1 MARDRDERGT
11 RYRDDGEYLD
21 ERERRQQRRRHK
33 SREHDNEPSAATRE
47 RRDRRRAEE
56 ARREAELDID
66 DLRARRE
73 SYYSRQ
79 DSERRR
85 DREPMAQE
93 IRREPVKDKSKSSS
107 REVRRDSTRRV
118 KRKEVVAD
126 DRSEDYVYGRP
137 KARGHVEE
145 VTVRRSSARKRSDEG
160 NSSNRT
166 AYTPISGSGSA
177 SVRRVEVPPLT
188 RSDHSPLLHSTST
201 DREQE

>member
-21 ERERRQQRRRHK
+21 ERERRHRRRHK
-33 SREHDNEPSAATRE
+33 ARETDDEPSAATRE

-79 DSERRR
+79 ESERRR

-93 IRREPVKDKSKSSS
+93 SRRESMKEKPRSSQ
-107 REVRRDSTRRV
+107 REVRRDGTRRV

-126 DRSEDYVYGRP
+126 DRSDDFVYGRP

-145 VTVRRSSARKRSDEG
+145 VTVRRSSARKRSEEG

-166 AYTPISGSGSA
+166 AYTPLSGSGSA
-177 SVRRVEVPPLT
+177 SVRRVEIPPLF
-188 RSDHSPLLHSTST
+188 RSD
-201 DREQE
+201 